1 MQSCSDAFK
10 IENHF
15 GFFVINSIDKCS
27 FYLYVLYCVLYQYI
41 FFGIIQSTLSTQII
55 KMVKVM

>member
-15 GFFVINSIDKCS
+15 GFLMISSIDKCI
-27 FYLYVLYCVLYQYI
+27 FYLYVLYCGLYQYVLL
-41 FFGIIQSTLSTQII
+41 GIIQSTLSTQII
-55 KMVKVM
+55 KMVKV